1 MSNHLLTIDMNSADA
16 PKQFVKS
23 LSSTG
28 FAVIYNHGLDID
40 LIEKTYSDWRKFF
53 TMKNKNNY
61 LFDYEKQDGYFPFKS
76 ENALGSESKD
86 LKEFFHIY
94 SWGRYPD
101 EISAHTKSMRYQ
113 LLNLGSE
120 LLDWLDDYAP
130 QRVRKNFSMKLSEM
144 IKDSGQ
150 NLLRIIHY
158 PPVKDKDSDKGAIRA
173 EAHTDINLITI
184 LIAEPGLQVLTQD
197 KKWIDVKLK
206 KNSIVVNIGDM
217 LQECSKGFY
226 KSTVHRVVNPIASKN
241 ISRYSM
247 PLFIHPRNEVILSDK
262 LTAEDYLNAR
272 LKEIGLK

>member
-1 MSNHLLTIDMNSADA
+1 MSNHLLTIDMNSVDA
-16 PKQFVKS
+16 PKHFVKS

-130 QRVRKNFSMKLSEM
+130 HRVRKNFSMKLSEM

-184 LIAEPGLQVLTQD
+184 LIAEPGLQVLSQD

>member
-16 PKQFVKS
+16 PKRFVKS

-101 EISAHTKSMRYQ
+101 EISAYTKSMRHQ

-130 QRVRKNFSMKLSEM
+130 HRVRKNFSMKLSEM